1 LRSLQASAQ
10 GIKKAKQAFLRKG
23 WTQEYLAGEVGLETR
38 QPIWKF
44 FAGKPVDRHV
54 FTEICF
60 RLGRSS

>member
-1 LRSLQASAQ
+1 MARRSLQASAQ

-44 FAGKPVDRHV
+44 FAHRQCDR
-54 FTEICF
+54 
-60 RLGRSS
+60 R